1 MKSGETVI
9 VQGFNRWQSGSI
21 SLGNYETV
29 DTDAAFAFF
38 TENHEITPDHR
49 IYYYYSAVSWQV
61 GMVGPFVIHE
71 ISDTETQ
78 RLWVLLNERT
88 GLVED
93 YAYRTTF

>member
-1 MKSGETVI
+1 MRIGEILTV
-9 VQGFNRWQSGSI
+9 QELNRWGSENI
-21 SLGNYETV
+21 SQGNYETV

-38 TENHEITPDHR
+38 TEEHKITTDHR
-49 IYYYYSAVSWQV
+49 IYYYYSAVSWKV
-61 GMVGPFVIHE
+61 GMIGPFVIHE